1 MKVIIFGILKCICCL
16 FYLHQSRHCESI
28 AYLSSNYF
36 TASAKRAQELSQ
48 DGALFAWRTIDGQET
63 SAYYPAG
70 TAQLHINADIVYAF
84 QLYERVTG
92 DVRFIEEVG
101 SEVVFETAKFWLSYG
116 DFIEKDGK
124 PSFCINGV
132 TGPDE
137 YSALVNNN
145 FYTNKMAQNNLYYA
159 IELAKRYEKH
169 MELIDQW
176 QQAADLMYFGYD
188 ASRGLT
194 KQDDEFLEQ
203 SVWPLKRHQLLT
215 ILYCCIIIR

>member
-1 MKVIIFGILKCICCL
+1 MYLL
-16 FYLHQSRHCESI
+16 PFYLHQSRHCESI

-116 DFIEKDGK
+116 DFIEK
-124 PSFCINGV
+124 
-132 TGPDE
+132 T
-137 YSALVNNN
+137 A
-145 FYTNKMAQNNLYYA
+145 NL
-159 IELAKRYEKH
+159 LFVS
-169 MELIDQW
+169 MGSP
-176 QQAADLMYFGYD
+176 DLMNTVHWSTITFIP
-188 ASRGLT
+188 T
-194 KQDDEFLEQ
+194 KWLKTIYIM
-203 SVWPLKRHQLLT
+203 PLNWRNDTKS
-215 ILYCCIIIR
+215 IWN

>member
-1 MKVIIFGILKCICCL
+1 
-16 FYLHQSRHCESI
+16 
-28 AYLSSNYF
+28 
-36 TASAKRAQELSQ
+36 
-48 DGALFAWRTIDGQET
+48 
-63 SAYYPAG
+63 
-70 TAQLHINADIVYAF
+70 
-84 QLYERVTG
+84 
-92 DVRFIEEVG
+92 
-101 SEVVFETAKFWLSYG
+101 
-116 DFIEKDGK
+116 
-124 PSFCINGV
+124 
-132 TGPDE
+132 
-137 YSALVNNN
+137 
-145 FYTNKMAQNNLYYA
+145 MAQNNLYYA